1 MHYFE
6 DENLESTSE
15 DMTSYVTV
23 VNNCKPGHDAIDVT
37 MMKRKPC
44 TSLRQRI
51 DDQLGDLSNYIL
63 SWKSLLCKLIWKN
76 Y

>member
-1 MHYFE
+1 MNYFE
-6 DENLESTSE
+6 DEDLESPSK
-15 DMTSYVTV
+15 DMTSHVTV

-37 MMKRKPC
+37 TMKRKPC

-63 SWKSLLCKLIWKN
+63 SWKSLLCKLICKN